1 MWSFKKFLF
10 TLSDDADIFI
20 SFLENL
26 KSKTYSLIK
35 KNGDTFITV
44 YSSKFVTVFLNQT
57 TRYSAKFHITLAVS
71 GKCFEVAYRI
81 RSCRDGPNVYTT
93 TAMEILATFTF

>member
-1 MWSFKKFLF
+1 M
-10 TLSDDADIFI
+10 LSEDADIFI

-26 KSKTYSLIK
+26 KSKTY
-35 KNGDTFITV
+35 
-44 YSSKFVTVFLNQT
+44 VTVQ
-57 TRYSAKFHITLAVS
+57 FHITLAVS

-93 TAMEILATFTF
+93 TAMEISATFTFYLDNTKR